1 MYSLQR
7 TLKRFKLIS
16 LTKKHTGYLKL
27 QARANTL
34 YNAVHYNALGW
45 FSLTYKK
52 SRIIQEQKAPKW
64 NGISPENWRIPL
76 SRSGQHNRRT
86 PGLQSVFFNVLE
98 RFDQWRYAICNNWYR
113 DCFGYFAYHVD
124 VNRLPRPF
132 VLFSVSNKMT
142 TKQI

>member
-16 LTKKHTGYLKL
+16 LTKKTYRIFKATSPRQHIVQRCAL
-27 QARANTL
+27 QCSWMIFTNIQKVTDYWRT
-34 YNAVHYNALGW
+34 
-45 FSLTYKK
+45 K
-52 SRIIQEQKAPKW
+52 SSKVK
-64 NGISPENWRIPL
+64 GILPENGRIPL
-76 SRSGQHNRRT
+76 SRPGQHNRRT